1 VQKRMP
7 AGVVSLGVLTL
18 GVLTLGAATLLTVT
32 PALGAAAA
40 GITTAPTAMQFSYQI
55 GAATLP
61 VAQVLQVTSSPSLLN
76 FTATISGAPFNA
88 AWLLI
93 SSSTGVTPAPLKVQ
107 VNPTSLAAGAYA
119 GTITF
124 TAVSGTQTYTQSV
137 IVTLLVSNAPST
149 VTASPTTLNF
159 AYVTGGPVPSPSL
172 SSAFILASS
181 GSAVSATVSVT
192 GAPWLT
198 VTPAGNIS
206 LVGLFNTIAVTV
218 NPTGL
223 APKVYSAN
231 VTISAPAAT
240 NKTTTVVVT
249 LTVNAALPTVT
260 GLWPPGVIQGAGP
273 TIVTVEGSSY
283 YSSST
288 VSASGFAPAATVTVT
303 DGTNTA
309 IETFVVPVYQATA
322 TNLHIAVASPLPSA
336 VASTAYSQPL
346 ATSGGTAPYTYSLIG
361 GVLPPGLSVSGTNIS
376 GTPTAAG
383 SYVFIIQ
390 ATDSSATPLIANSY
404 LKLTVAPAASAA
416 LSITVAATP
425 LPLGT
430 AGTAYGPVTLTAAG
444 GTGGPYTWSA
454 LNLPPGMTLSAAGVL
469 TGTPSTDGALGPVTG
484 SVVSNAAI
492 LATVPSADLIT
503 AGVLRLAVT
512 TPAPGGGISNE
523 GQFQIYGPG
532 PQITA
537 VTNSAS
543 FTQGTLAPGEVLSIF
558 GLGLGPAQLT
568 LFDPTVPPIPTTL
581 PAAAPST
588 GVTINGTAAPIIY
601 TSATQAGV
609 IVPYAVAGAS
619 AQVVVTFNGI
629 ASQAFTVAVAPVDP
643 GIYSLASSGQ
653 GQGAILN
660 FVNGNYTINST
671 SNPATRGSTVVIYL
685 TGAGATTSVVDNQ
698 LIPASPVITPALSPL
713 VTIGGQAATVLAAQ
727 APVGS
732 VPGLIQLNVTVPT
745 GVLAGAALPVVVTLG
760 GVQSQPG
767 LTMAV
772 K

>member
-1 VQKRMP
+1 MRGLVLI
-7 AGVVSLGVLTL
+7 SVLT
-18 GVLTLGAATLLTVT
+18 AAVVT
-32 PALGAAAA
+32 PGFGAAAA
-40 GITTAPTAMQFSYQI
+40 GISTSPTAIQFSYQI

-61 VAQVLQVTSSPSLLN
+61 VAQVLQVTSSPSALN
-76 FTATISGAPFNA
+76 FTAAISGSPFNA

-93 SSSTGVTPAPLKVQ
+93 SSTTGVTPDPLKVE

-137 IVTLLVSNAPST
+137 IVTLLVSNPPAT

-159 AYVTGGPVPSPSL
+159 TYVTGAPVPNPSL

-192 GAPWLT
+192 GASWLT

-206 LVGLFNTIAVTV
+206 LVGLFHPIAVKV

-240 NKTTTVVVT
+240 NKTTTVAVT
-249 LTVNAALPTVT
+249 LTVAAAPPIVT
-260 GLWPPGVIQGAGP
+260 GLWPPGVIQGASP
-273 TIVTVEGSSY
+273 PIVTVEGNSY
-283 YSSST
+283 YSTST
-288 VSASGFAPAATVTVT
+288 VSASGFSPAATVTAT

-309 IETFVVPVYQATA
+309 TETFVIPAYQPTS
-322 TNLHIAVASPLPSA
+322 TEIYIDVASPMPSG
-336 VASTAYSQPL
+336 VAAAAYTQPL
-346 ATSGGTAPYTYSLIG
+346 ATIGGTAPYTYSLIG
-361 GVLPPGLSVSGTNIS
+361 GVMPAGLSISGTNIS

-383 SYVFIIQ
+383 SYTFVVE
-390 ATDSSATPLIANSY
+390 AMDSSATPLIAYSY
-404 LKLTVAPAASAA
+404 LKLTIAPAASAA
-416 LSITVAATP
+416 LAITIAAAP

-430 AGTAYGPVTLTAAG
+430 VGTVYGPVTLTATG

-469 TGTPSTDGALGPVTG
+469 TGTPSTDGSLGPLAG
-484 SVVSNAAI
+484 SVVSNQAI
-492 LATVPSADLIT
+492 LATVPTADLAN

-512 TPAPGGGISNE
+512 TPAPGGGTSNE

-537 VTNSAS
+537 ITNSAS
-543 FTQGTLAPGEVLSIF
+543 FQQGTLAPGEVLTIF
-558 GLGLGPAQLT
+558 GLGLGPAALA
-568 LFDPTVPPIPTTL
+568 LFDPSMPPIPTVL
-581 PAAAPST
+581 PSASPST
-588 GVTINGTAAPIIY
+588 SVTINGTAAPIIY
-601 TSATQAGV
+601 TSASQVGV
-609 IVPYAVAGAS
+609 IVPYSIAGAS
-619 AQVVVTFNGI
+619 AQVVVTYGGI
-629 ASQAFTVAVAPVDP
+629 ASQAFTVAVATVDP

-660 FVNGNYTINST
+660 FVSGSYTINST
-671 SNPATRGSTVVIYL
+671 SNPAPRGSTVVIYL

-698 LIPASPVITPALSPL
+698 LIPSNPAITPALSPL

-745 GVLAGAALPVVVTLG
+745 GLTAGAALPVIATIG
-760 GVQSQPG
+760 GVQSQAG
-767 LTMAV
+767 LTIAV

>member
-1 VQKRMP
+1 MRK
-7 AGVVSLGVLTL
+7 VVLISVLT
-18 GVLTLGAATLLTVT
+18 AAVVT
-32 PALGAAAA
+32 PGFVTPGFGAAAA
-40 GITTAPTAMQFSYQI
+40 GITTSPTAMQFSYQI
-55 GAATLP
+55 GGTTLP
-61 VAQVLQVTSSPSLLN
+61 VAQVLQVTSSPSALN
-76 FTATISGAPFNA
+76 FTAAISGSPFNA
-88 AWLLI
+88 AWLLV
-93 SSSTGVTPAPLKVQ
+93 SSTTGVTPDPLKVE

-124 TAVSGTQTYTQSV
+124 TAVSGTQTYTQTV
-137 IVTLLVSNAPST
+137 IVTLLVSNPPST

-159 AYVTGGPVPSPSL
+159 TYVTGAPVPNPSL
-172 SSAFILASS
+172 SSSFILASS
-181 GSAVSATVSVT
+181 GSAVSASVSVT
-192 GAPWLT
+192 GASWLT

-240 NKTTTVVVT
+240 NKTTTVMVT
-249 LTVNAALPTVT
+249 LTVAAAPPIVT
-260 GLWPPGVIQGAGP
+260 GLWPPGVIQGASP
-273 TIVTVEGSSY
+273 TIVTVEGNSY
-283 YSSST
+283 YSTST

-309 IETFVVPVYQATA
+309 TETFVIPAYQPASTE
-322 TNLHIAVASPLPSA
+322 IYIDVASPMPSG
-336 VASTAYSQPL
+336 VAAAAYTQPL
-346 ATSGGTAPYTYSLIG
+346 ATIGGTAPYTYSLVG
-361 GVLPPGLSVSGTNIS
+361 GVMPPGLSISGTNIS

-383 SYVFIIQ
+383 SYTFVVE
-390 ATDSSATPLIANSY
+390 AMDSSPTPLIAYSY
-404 LKLTVAPAASAA
+404 LELTVAPAASAA
-416 LSITVAATP
+416 LTITVAAAP

-430 AGTAYGPVTLTAAG
+430 VGTVYGPVTLTVTG

-469 TGTPSTDGALGPVTG
+469 TGTPSTDGSLGPLTG
-484 SVVSNAAI
+484 SVVSNEAI
-492 LATVPSADLIT
+492 LATVPTADLAN

-512 TPAPGGGISNE
+512 TPAPGGGTSNE

-543 FTQGTLAPGEVLSIF
+543 FQQGTLAPGEVLTIF
-558 GLGLGPAQLT
+558 GLGLGPATLA
-568 LFDPTVPPIPTTL
+568 LFDPSTPPIPAVL
-581 PAAAPST
+581 PSASPST
-588 GVTINGTAAPIIY
+588 SVTINGTAAPIIY
-601 TSATQAGV
+601 TSASQVGV
-609 IVPYAVAGAS
+609 IVPFTIAGAS
-619 AQVVVTFNGI
+619 AQVVVTYGGI
-629 ASQAFTVAVAPVDP
+629 ASQAFTVAVATVDP

-660 FVNGNYTINST
+660 FISGSYTINST
-671 SNPATRGSTVVIYL
+671 SNPAPRGSTVVIYL

-698 LIPASPVITPALSPL
+698 LIPSNPAITPALSPL

-745 GVLAGAALPVVVTLG
+745 GLTAGAALPVIVTIG
-760 GVQSQPG
+760 GVQSQAG

>member
-1 VQKRMP
+1 MRGLVLI
-7 AGVVSLGVLTL
+7 SVLT
-18 GVLTLGAATLLTVT
+18 AAVVT
-32 PALGAAAA
+32 PGFGAAAA
-40 GITTAPTAMQFSYQI
+40 GIGTSPTAIQFSYQI

-61 VAQVLQVTSSPSLLN
+61 VAQVLQVTSSPSALN
-76 FTATISGAPFNA
+76 FTAAISGSPFNA

-93 SSSTGVTPAPLKVQ
+93 SSTTGVTPDPLKVE

-137 IVTLLVSNAPST
+137 IVTLLVSNPPAT

-159 AYVTGGPVPSPSL
+159 TYVTGAPVPSPSL

-192 GAPWLT
+192 GASWLT

-240 NKTTTVVVT
+240 NKTTTVAVT
-249 LTVNAALPTVT
+249 LTVAAAPPIVT
-260 GLWPPGVIQGAGP
+260 GLWPPGVIQGASP
-273 TIVTVEGSSY
+273 PIVTVEGNSY
-283 YSSST
+283 YSTST
-288 VSASGFAPAATVTVT
+288 VSASGFSPAATVTAT

-309 IETFVVPVYQATA
+309 TETFVIPAYQPTS
-322 TNLHIAVASPLPSA
+322 TEIYIDVASPMPSG
-336 VASTAYSQPL
+336 VAAAAYTQPL
-346 ATSGGTAPYTYSLIG
+346 ATIGGTAPYTYSLIG
-361 GVLPPGLSVSGTNIS
+361 GVMPSGLSISGTNIS

-383 SYVFIIQ
+383 SYTFVVE
-390 ATDSSATPLIANSY
+390 AMDSSATPLIAYSY
-404 LKLTVAPAASAA
+404 LKLTIAPAASAA
-416 LSITVAATP
+416 LAITIAAAP

-430 AGTAYGPVTLTAAG
+430 VGTVYGPVTLTATG

-469 TGTPSTDGALGPVTG
+469 TGTPSTDGSLGPLAG
-484 SVVSNAAI
+484 SVVSNQAI
-492 LATVPSADLIT
+492 LATVPTADLAN

-512 TPAPGGGISNE
+512 TPAPGGGTSNE

-537 VTNSAS
+537 ITNSAS
-543 FTQGTLAPGEVLSIF
+543 FQQGTLAPGEVLTIF
-558 GLGLGPAQLT
+558 GLGLGPAALA
-568 LFDPTVPPIPTTL
+568 LFDPSMPPIPMVL
-581 PAAAPST
+581 PSASPST
-588 GVTINGTAAPIIY
+588 SVTINGTAAPIIY
-601 TSATQAGV
+601 TSASQVGV
-609 IVPYAVAGAS
+609 IVPYSIAGAS
-619 AQVVVTFNGI
+619 AQVVVTYGGI
-629 ASQAFTVAVAPVDP
+629 ASQAFTVAVATVDT

-660 FVNGNYTINST
+660 FVSGSYTINST
-671 SNPATRGSTVVIYL
+671 SNPAPGGSTVVIYL

-698 LIPASPVITPALSPL
+698 LIPSNPAITPALSPL

-745 GVLAGAALPVVVTLG
+745 GLTAGAALPVIATIG
-760 GVQSQPG
+760 GVQSQAG
-767 LTMAV
+767 LTIAV

>member
-1 VQKRMP
+1 MRKVILI
-7 AGVVSLGVLTL
+7 SVLS
-18 GVLTLGAATLLTVT
+18 AAVVT
-32 PALGAAAA
+32 PGLGAAAA
-40 GITTAPTAMQFSYQI
+40 GITTSPTAIQFSYQI
-55 GAATLP
+55 GATTLP
-61 VAQVLQVTSSPSLLN
+61 VAQVLQVTSSPSALN
-76 FTATISGAPFNA
+76 FTAAISGSPFNA

-93 SSSTGVTPAPLKVQ
+93 SSTTGVTPDPLKVE

-124 TAVSGTQTYTQSV
+124 TAVSGTQTYTQTV
-137 IVTLLVSNAPST
+137 IVTLLVSNPPST
-149 VTASPTTLNF
+149 VSASPNTLNF
-159 AYVTGGPVPSPSL
+159 TYVTGAPVPSPSL
-172 SSAFILASS
+172 SSSFILASS

-192 GAPWLT
+192 GASWLT
-198 VTPAGNIS
+198 VAPAGNIS
-206 LVGLFNTIAVTV
+206 LVGLFNTISVTV

-231 VTISAPAAT
+231 VTISTPAAT
-240 NKTTTVVVT
+240 NKTTTVAVT
-249 LTVNAALPTVT
+249 LTVAAAPPIVT
-260 GLWPPGVIQGAGP
+260 GLWPPGVIQGASP
-273 TIVTVEGSSY
+273 TTVTVEGNSF
-283 YSSST
+283 YSTST

-309 IETFVVPVYQATA
+309 TETFVIPAYQPTS
-322 TNLHIAVASPLPSA
+322 TEIYIDVASPMPSG
-336 VASTAYSQPL
+336 VAAAAYTQPL
-346 ATSGGTAPYTYSLIG
+346 TTVGGTAPYTYSLIG
-361 GVLPPGLSVSGTNIS
+361 GAMPPGLSISGTNIS

-383 SYVFIIQ
+383 SYTFVVE
-390 ATDSSATPLIANSY
+390 ATDSSATPLIAYSF
-404 LKLTVAPAASAA
+404 LKLTIAPAASAA
-416 LSITVAATP
+416 LAITGAAAP

-430 AGTAYGPVTLTAAG
+430 VGTVYGPATLTATG

-469 TGTPSTDGALGPVTG
+469 TGTPSTDGSLGPLTG
-484 SVVSNAAI
+484 SVVSNQAI
-492 LATVPSADLIT
+492 LATVPTADLAN

-512 TPAPGGGISNE
+512 TPAPGGGTSNE

-543 FTQGTLAPGEVLSIF
+543 FRQGTLAPGEVLTIF
-558 GLGLGPAQLT
+558 GLGLGPATLA
-568 LFDPTVPPIPTTL
+568 LFDPSAPPIPTAL
-581 PAAAPST
+581 PSASPST
-588 GVTINGTAAPIIY
+588 SVTINGTAAPIIY
-601 TSATQAGV
+601 TSASQVGV
-609 IVPYAVAGAS
+609 IVPFSIAGAS
-619 AQVVVTFNGI
+619 AQVVVTYGGI
-629 ASQAFTVAVAPVDP
+629 ASQAFTVAVATVDP

-660 FVNGNYTINST
+660 FVSGSYTINSS
-671 SNPATRGSTVVIYL
+671 SNPAPRGSTVVIYL

-698 LIPASPVITPALSPL
+698 LIPSNPAITPALSPL

-727 APVGS
+727 APAGS

-745 GVLAGAALPVVVTLG
+745 GLTAGAAFPVVVTIG
-760 GVQSQPG
+760 GVQSQAG